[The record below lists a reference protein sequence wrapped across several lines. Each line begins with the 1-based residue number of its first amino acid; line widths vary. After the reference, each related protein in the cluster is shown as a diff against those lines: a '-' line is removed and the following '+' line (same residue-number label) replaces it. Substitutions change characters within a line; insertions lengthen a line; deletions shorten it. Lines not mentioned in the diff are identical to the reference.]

1 MIIRI
6 ESSVSQN
13 HPPIRSTLYDLW
25 VNMEIDME
33 EETIIDE
40 IVRKMKEGKLKQADR
55 IYGKCRSRTTNV
67 VNGEG
72 QTVGYK
78 KK

>member
-1 MIIRI
+1 
-6 ESSVSQN
+6 
-13 HPPIRSTLYDLW
+13 
-25 VNMEIDME
+25 ME